1 MIKVLVVDDSN
12 VVRRMSSQILSA
24 AEGIQVV
31 GSAPDPYVA
40 RDMIVTLKPDVVTLD
55 IEMPRMDGLTFLRK
69 LMVHYPIPVVVVST
83 LTTKGG
89 EVALEAMS
97 AGAVEVVCKPSNET
111 SLRDMATDLVD
122 AVRSAY
128 HARERLARRRGSSGA
143 AAQAQAHVSAAPP
156 EAPARAPN
164 ATAQLIAIGAST
176 GGTVAIESILQ
187 SLPADVPGIV
197 MVQHMPAFFTRSFA
211 DRLAKLC
218 KMRVREA
225 ADGDLVEAGLA
236 LLAPGD
242 KQMVVRNTSRGYTV
256 SVLDGPR
263 VSGHRPSVDV
273 LFRSVAR
280 AAGSKALGVI
290 LTGMGADGAQGLAEM
305 RRAGARTLG
314 QDEESSVVY
323 GMPKVAFELGA
334 VEKQVPLEH
343 MAHRILATL

>member
-1 MIKVLVVDDSN
+1 MIKVLIVDDSN
-12 VVRRMSSQILSA
+12 VVRRISSQILSA
-24 AEGIQVV
+24 APGIEVV
-31 GSAPDPYVA
+31 GTAPDPYVA
-40 RDMIVTLKPDVVTLD
+40 RDLIVTLKPDVVTLD

-69 LMVHYPIPVVVVST
+69 LMAHYPIPVVIVST
-83 LTTKGG
+83 LTTRGG

-97 AGAVEVVCKPSNET
+97 AGAVEVICKPSNDT
-111 SLRDMATDLVD
+111 SLSDMATDLVE

-128 HARERLARRRGSSGA
+128 HARDRLSKRRQQAQVVQVQHSLA
-143 AAQAQAHVSAAPP
+143 AATSMH
-156 EAPARAPN
+156 
-164 ATAQLIAIGAST
+164 LLAIGAST

-187 SLPADVPGIV
+187 SLPAETPGTV

-211 DRLAKLC
+211 DRLGRVC

-225 ADGDLVEAGLA
+225 VDGDLVETGLA

-242 KQMVVRNTSRGYTV
+242 KQMVVRNTPRGYVV

-280 AAGSKALGVI
+280 AAGKMALGVI

-305 RRAGARTLG
+305 RKAGAHTLG

-334 VEKQVPLEH
+334 VEKQVPLEQ
-343 MAHRILATL
+343 MPHRILAAL

>member
-1 MIKVLVVDDSN
+1 MIKVLIVDDSS
-12 VVRRMSSQILSA
+12 VVRRISSQILSA
-24 AEGIQVV
+24 APGIEVV
-31 GSAPDPYVA
+31 GTAPDPYVA
-40 RDMIVTLKPDVVTLD
+40 RDLIVTRKPDVVTLD

-69 LMVHYPIPVVVVST
+69 LMAHFPLPVVICST
-83 LTTKGG
+83 LTTRGG

-111 SLRDMATDLVD
+111 SLKDMAHDLVD

-128 HARERLARRRGSSGA
+128 HARDRLAKRR
-143 AAQAQAHVSAAPP
+143 
-156 EAPARAPN
+156 EAPAIIRPVHHGAP
-164 ATAQLIAIGAST
+164 ASMHLIAIGAST

-187 SLPADVPGIV
+187 HLPAEMPGIV

-211 DRLAKLC
+211 DRLGKIC
-218 KMRVREA
+218 QMRVREA
-225 ADGDLVEAGLA
+225 ADGDLVEKGLA

-242 KQMVVRNTSRGYTV
+242 KQMVVRNTNRGYVV

-280 AAGSKALGVI
+280 ACGNKALGVI

-305 RRAGARTLG
+305 RKAGAHTLG

-323 GMPKVAFELGA
+323 GMPKVAFELGG

-343 MAHRILATL
+343 MPQRIMAAL